1 MLFLFNIPKA
11 SVSVSVSVAVLLVLL
26 TLLVVYLLLKF
37 KARIKSNKI
46 QSNCYEDSY
55 RSFLDAIVILNGKE
69 QFVYLNP
76 AAEKMLGCKLR
87 SMMGRSYR
95 DAFDFK
101 SLDSSRSVPAIIGRD
116 AEKVCECVLE
126 TVMNQSF
133 SINLQY
139 SPISKYEG
147 DEANLSYLVVLKDI
161 TNQRLNESQ
170 LSNLKR
176 YDGLTEMLKPKP
188 FEAEVKYLIDNS
200 HKYNSQHVLAYF
212 SIDQLQKLN
221 DSIGYAGADSLIKVL
236 GGVINKYVKKKVD
249 IVGRIG
255 GGEFAVVFLHHNL
268 SSAIRTI
275 EAILKAV
282 ESCNFTSLGQQYPT
296 TMSAGFVIVDER
308 TTSSARAITEA
319 GVACKLVRKHGGN
332 HLYAYKSENSEIKK
346 LEGNLEWIVI
356 LKQAMEEDLFQM
368 YAQPIH
374 LLEESEYEKP
384 FHHYELLI
392 RLFKDGKLIPP
403 DEFLSAAEYYS
414 MMPKVDRWVVRNV
427 LGQIAKIPDQMP
439 LPVFAINLS
448 GQSLNDPRFLDYV
461 IKEVKSSGVDPKMLC
476 FEITEQV
483 AVEDVSLVNQFISSL
498 KALGSQFSLD
508 DFGTGVSGF
517 SYLMA
522 LDVDYLKID
531 GSFVKNIDTD
541 EVSRAM
547 VQSISQVGHTMN
559 LKVIAEYVEN
569 QKIVDILRG
578 MGVDYGQG
586 YHILK
591 PGPLLDVAGH
601 HMKKK

>member
-1 MLFLFNIPKA
+1 MF
-11 SVSVSVSVAVLLVLL
+11 
-26 TLLVVYLLLKF
+26 KF
-37 KARIKSNKI
+37 KDRVKSSLVP
-46 QSNCYEDSY
+46 SNCYEDSY
-55 RSFLDAIVILNGKE
+55 RPLLDAVVILNGKK

-87 SMMGRSYR
+87 SMMGRIYHE
-95 DAFDFK
+95 AFDFK
-101 SLDSSRSVPAIIGRD
+101 YLKTGRLLPAIIGQET
-116 AEKVCECVLE
+116 EKTYECVLD

-133 SINLQY
+133 SINLHY
-139 SPISKYEG
+139 SPISRYEG
-147 DEANLSYLVVLKDI
+147 DGTKLNYLLVFKDI
-161 TNQRLNESQ
+161 TQQKLNESQ
-170 LSNLKR
+170 LLKLKR
-176 YDGLTEMLKPKP
+176 YDSLTEMLKPKS
-188 FEAEVKYLIDNS
+188 FEAEVKHLIDNS
-200 HKYNSQHVLAYF
+200 HKYSSQHVLVYF
-212 SIDQLQKLN
+212 SIDQFQNIN
-221 DSIGYAGADSLIKVL
+221 DSIGYAGADGLIKAIA
-236 GGVINKYVKKKVD
+236 GVINKYVKQKVD
-249 IVGRIG
+249 IVGKIG
-255 GGEFAVVFLHHNL
+255 GGEFAVVFRNHNL

-282 ESCNFTSLGQQYPT
+282 ENCNFTSLGQQYPT
-296 TMSAGFVIVDER
+296 TMSAGFVIVDEK
-308 TTSSARAITEA
+308 TTSSTRAISEA
-319 GVACKLVRKHGGN
+319 SVACNVVRKHGGN
-332 HLYAYKSENSEIKK
+332 HLYAYKSENAELKK

-356 LKQAMEEDLFQM
+356 LKKAMEEDLFQM

-374 LLEESEYEKP
+374 LLEASEYDKP

-392 RLFKDGKLIPP
+392 RLFDGQGGLIPP

-414 MMPKVDRWVVRNV
+414 MMPKVDRWVVKNV
-427 LGQIAKIPDQMP
+427 LGQIAKIPDQSP

-461 IKEVKSSGVDPKMLC
+461 IKEVERSGVNPQMLC

-483 AVEDVSLVNQFISSL
+483 AVDDVSLVNQFISSL
-498 KALGSQFSLD
+498 KSLGSQFSLD

-531 GSFVKNIDTD
+531 GSFVKNIDAD
-541 EVSRAM
+541 EVSRTM
-547 VQSISQVGHTMN
+547 VQSISQVGHTMD

-569 QKIVDILRG
+569 QKIVDILRE

-591 PGPLLDVAGH
+591 PGPLLEVAGH
-601 HMKKK
+601 HMLKSAKV